1 MEVLM
6 RIIVNHILNIFSS
19 SEQDEQLIE
28 LQRNDKCYC
37 DSGKK
42 YKSCHLIKLQ
52 KKGKIALY
60 VLDNV
65 GVDRK
70 VKILSERKY
79 RKQTIRFKTNLSG
92 KDIGGGGN
100 LE

>member
-1 MEVLM
+1 MKT
-6 RIIVNHILNIFSS
+6 IINHILNFFSS
-19 SEQDEQLIE
+19 SDKEDEHLVEI
-28 LQRNDKCYC
+28 QRNDKCYC

-42 YKSCHLIKLQ
+42 YKNCHLIKLQ

-60 VLDNV
+60 SIDKNGINKRVE
-65 GVDRK
+65 
-70 VKILSERKY
+70 ILSKRKY
-79 RKQTIRFKTNLSG
+79 KNQSIRFRTNLTG

>member
-1 MEVLM
+1 
-6 RIIVNHILNIFSS
+6 
-19 SEQDEQLIE
+19 
-28 LQRNDKCYC
+28 
-37 DSGKK
+37 
-42 YKSCHLIKLQ
+42 
-52 KKGKIALY
+52 
-60 VLDNV
+60 LDNV